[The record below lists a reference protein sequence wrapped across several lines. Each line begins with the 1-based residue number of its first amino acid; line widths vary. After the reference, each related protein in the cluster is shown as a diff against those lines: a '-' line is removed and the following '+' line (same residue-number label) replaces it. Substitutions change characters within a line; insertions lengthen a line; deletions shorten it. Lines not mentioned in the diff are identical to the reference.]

1 MTSFKDS
8 KTRSGFTLIE
18 LLVVIAIIAVL
29 IGLLVP
35 AVQKVREAANRSQC
49 MNNLKQIGLAYHNY
63 HSAYGNFPPSGQDGR
78 PAGQAWQTCCNWEDQ
93 QWSAKNNAGQMDDR
107 SGFNWRY
114 HILPYI
120 EQEQLHKTV
129 SRATLYATATKIY
142 YCPSRRP
149 PTLIGGNARCDYN
162 INAGTN
168 FANGT
173 PNATD
178 KSAGSGS
185 VDGAGQNTSAGTLRI
200 ADFLDGT
207 SNTMLIA
214 EKWLH
219 PTNYTNGA
227 DGGDNEVWCNAG
239 WDECHVRQA
248 GGTYTYLYN
257 NGQKA
262 PPGSPSRTI
271 DRTPRPDSEAPAQ
284 IDAAGANI
292 TIWNQ
297 SFGGPHTGGL
307 TSVMS
312 DGSVRGFRFGLAQ
325 AAWIATCSRNGG
337 ETVTAD

>member
-1 MTSFKDS
+1 MSRQCNGK
-8 KTRSGFTLIE
+8 RIGFTLIE

-49 MNNLKQIGLAYHNY
+49 QNNLKQIGMAYHNY
-63 HSAYGNFPPSGQDGR
+63 HSAYGNFPPGGMDGR
-78 PAGQAWQTCCNWEDQ
+78 PTGQPWQTCCNWNDQ
-93 QWSAKNNAGQMDDR
+93 QVTTKNNAGQMEDR
-107 SGFNWRY
+107 TGYNWRY
-114 HILPYI
+114 QILPYI
-120 EQEQLHKTV
+120 EQEQLHKVV
-129 SRATLYATATKIY
+129 SRATLYATPTKIY

-162 INAGTN
+162 GNTGTN
-168 FANGT
+168 FRNGT
-173 PNATD
+173 PNLTD
-178 KSAGSGS
+178 RSNGSGA
-185 VDGAGQNTSAGTLRI
+185 VDGAVQNTSAGTLRV

-207 SNTMLIA
+207 SNTVLIS

-219 PTNYTNGA
+219 PTNYSNGA

-239 WDECHVRQA
+239 WDECVVRQA
-248 GGTYTYLYN
+248 GGTFTYRYN

-262 PPGSPSRTI
+262 PPSSPNRTI

-284 IDAAGANI
+284 VNAAGANE

-297 SFGGPHTGGL
+297 QFGSAHAGGVNA
-307 TSVMS
+307 VMS
-312 DGSVRGFRFGLAQ
+312 DGSVRGFKYGLAQ

-337 ETVTAD
+337 ETVNVD